1 MPVIYLSGVSPRHF
15 SGLPSDMERAT
26 LITPVYMTLQL
37 LRRTARHVTMRLVGS
52 YSTFSPLPLP
62 ERNGGY
68 FLLRYSTLTDS
79 FLLGSGTLCVAR
91 TFLIRTR
98 RKRQTDQLLYRVQR
112 YGILMKNEEWRMKN
126 LLCSVRMQYGWILH
140 SSFFTLNYLKNMY
153 LFRNKFVALLLEVTK
168 RV

>member
-1 MPVIYLSGVSPRHF
+1 MTGILLNEWPIEKESVIFFFMAQGFKKKKQSAYKPSSVPYINKVSVIYLSDVSPRHF

-112 YGILMKNEEWRMKN
+112 YGILMKNEE
-126 LLCSVRMQYGWILH
+126 
-140 SSFFTLNYLKNMY
+140 
-153 LFRNKFVALLLEVTK
+153 
-168 RV
+168 

>member
-1 MPVIYLSGVSPRHF
+1 MAQGFKKKKQSAYKPSSVPYINKVSVIYLSDVSPRHF

-79 FLLGSGTLCVAR
+79 FLL
-91 TFLIRTR
+91 
-98 RKRQTDQLLYRVQR
+98 
-112 YGILMKNEEWRMKN
+112 
-126 LLCSVRMQYGWILH
+126 
-140 SSFFTLNYLKNMY
+140 
-153 LFRNKFVALLLEVTK
+153 
-168 RV
+168 

>member
-1 MPVIYLSGVSPRHF
+1 MSYVRNFHISVIFFFMAQGFKKKKQSAYKPSSVPYINKVSVIYLSDVSPRHF

-91 TFLIRTR
+91 TFLIRT
-98 RKRQTDQLLYRVQR
+98 KAQATDRPTAFIGVQR
-112 YGILMKNEEWRMKN
+112 YGILMKNEE
-126 LLCSVRMQYGWILH
+126 
-140 SSFFTLNYLKNMY
+140 
-153 LFRNKFVALLLEVTK
+153 
-168 RV
+168 